1 MIISHG
7 IDICRID
14 RKEFN
19 NQKLIARFLH
29 PKELE
34 TFNQI
39 NDKFLLQQFLASR
52 WAIKEALFKAL
63 NHPIPFNKILIY
75 YQNNHPMIDLI
86 NYQQVSVTLSY
97 EDNLVIAS
105 VILVKH

>member
-1 MIISHG
+1 MNILHG

-14 RKEFN
+14 RIEFN
-19 NQKLIARFLH
+19 NKKLISRFLH
-29 PKELE
+29 PQELE

-39 NDKFLLQQFLASR
+39 NDKFLLRKFLASR

-63 NHPIPFNKILIY
+63 EYPIAFNKIFIY
-75 YQNNHPMIDLI
+75 YQNNRPAINLI
-86 NYQQVSVTLSY
+86 NYQQVSISLSY

-105 VILVKH
+105 VILVKC